1 MESGSI
7 SRRGFVTGV
16 IGAGCMLALGGVTAL
31 PDKALCRPPGIMN
44 EEQFIGACV
53 RCGKCIE
60 VCPNACISLAHLEDG
75 LVNLR
80 TPKLDFS
87 RSASQLHGAVGWC
100 DHCTQHN
107 GGVAKCAQVCPSG
120 ALTPSAESSFDT
132 MQLGIAHIETDWC
145 LAWMMKGCTLCKNAC
160 PREAI
165 TFDDHNRPHVD
176 ETLCNGCGSCEQAC
190 VSLESVSVGA
200 GDRSATTRAIT
211 VSPVQA

>member
-1 MESGSI
+1 
-7 SRRGFVTGV
+7 V
-16 IGAGCMLALGGVTAL
+16 
-31 PDKALCRPPGIMN
+31 
-44 EEQFIGACV
+44 
-53 RCGKCIE
+53 
-60 VCPNACISLAHLEDG
+60 AHIEDG
-75 LVNLR
+75 VVNLR

-100 DHCTQHN
+100 DHCTEHN
-107 GGVAKCAQVCPSG
+107 GGVAKCAAVCPSG

-132 MQLGIAHIETDWC
+132 MQLGVAHIENDWC

-176 ETLCNGCGSCEQAC
+176 ESLCNGCGSCEQAC

-200 GDRSATTRAIT
+200 GGRSATTRAIT
-211 VSPVQA
+211 VSPASA